1 MSSCHEPLS
10 TSSVISFTKWN
21 ISHVNNEGSNST
33 AGIFSPFFLVLHL
46 FYFWSHVHFTME
58 NEKKKNQKKKT
69 THKKRRKKI
78 QTEVWGSNVVMN
90 GSNELWACHMTPPP
104 PPQTQKDKYS
114 LVEISGL
121 DVLII
126 LRGRG
131 TDVDL
136 RWSPFA
142 RSSKC
147 KLICHFLFQFLL
159 PLEIGI
165 KG

>member
-33 AGIFSPFFLVLHL
+33 AGIFSPFFSCSSSFL
-46 FYFWSHVHFTME
+46 FLKPCTLYYG
-58 NEKKKNQKKKT
+58 KRKKKKT
-69 THKKRRKKI
+69 QKNTHKKRRKKI